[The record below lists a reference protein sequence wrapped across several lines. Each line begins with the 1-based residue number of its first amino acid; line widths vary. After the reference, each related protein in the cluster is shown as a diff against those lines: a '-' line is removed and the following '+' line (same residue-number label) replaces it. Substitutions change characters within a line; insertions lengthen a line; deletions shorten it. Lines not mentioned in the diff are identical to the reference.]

1 MPRIRVEWLKGRTE
15 EQRQALVDRITKAFI
30 DIAKVRPDQVNVIFE
45 EISPELQYKAGVP
58 WSKREQV

>member
-15 EQRQALVDRITKAFI
+15 KQRQELAERITDAFTEVV
-30 DIAKVRPDQVNVIFE
+30 AVRPDMVNIIFE

-58 WSKREQV
+58 WSKHRSE